1 MATQPVVVG
10 VDGSEN
16 SKEALRWAVEFGRR
30 YDSAVEAIAIWNLT
44 AYGYRAAYMEPGEE
58 VAERTRQMLA
68 ETVGEAVGEDAGVT
82 EKVLRGIP
90 AETLVEVSESAQ
102 VLVLGTRGHG
112 AFAGMLLGSVS
123 QHCVAHS
130 KCPFV
135 VIPNQK
141 GKGKKK

>member
-1 MATQPVVVG
+1 MATQTVVVG

-16 SKEALRWAVEFGRR
+16 SKEALRWAVEFAHK
-30 YDSAVEAIAIWNLT
+30 YDSVVEATAVWQIPVAYSSMIAYL
-44 AYGYRAAYMEPGEE
+44 EPEQK
-58 VAERTRQMLA
+58 VAKRTSEMLA
-68 ETVGEAVGEDAGVT
+68 ETVRDAVGEDSGVI

-90 AETLVEVSESAQ
+90 AEKLVDLSKSAQ
-102 VLVLGTRGHG
+102 LLVLGTRGHG

-135 VIPNQK
+135 VIPDHK
-141 GKGKKK
+141 DKKK